1 MDDRKLRLKELKK
14 DSKKVKGKYVTGW
27 KTVAIVFLVLAILLT
42 LACVLILPTV
52 GEIALPDG
60 QVLFELTKHTL
71 MATVSTAVGVDLG
84 GLIAPYA
91 PVLSFYLPIGAV
103 GAWLVFFVILIPWG
117 AGKKKWKKSEQYLD
131 YRTMKNTLKQE
142 KKMK

>member
-14 DSKKVKGKYVTGW
+14 ASKKAKGRYFTGW
-27 KTVAIVFLVLAILLT
+27 KVVAIIFLALAILLT

-52 GEIALPDG
+52 GEIVLPNG

-71 MATVSTAVGVDLG
+71 MTSVSTAVGVDLN
-84 GLIAPYA
+84 GLIMPYA
-91 PVLSFYLPIGAV
+91 QILSFYLPIGAV
-103 GAWLVFFVILIPWG
+103 TAWLVLFIALIFWSE
-117 AGKKKWKKSEQYLD
+117 GKKKWKKSEQYLD